1 MLYSE
6 YCDYKGFIEI
16 VLYNKYRKKGREEAK
31 KEEEEK
37 EITREEEGGRK
48 RGRKG
53 GRNERSKRKK
63 EIINKWNF
71 MKNERFFK
79 EFLGYLLFR
88 VCFDCEVIILG
99 NLC

>member
-6 YCDYKGFIEI
+6 YCDYKGSIET
-16 VLYNKYRKKGREEAK
+16 VLHNKYRKKGREEVK

-63 EIINKWNF
+63 ETINKWNF
-71 MKNERFFK
+71 MKNERFSK
-79 EFLGYLLFR
+79 ELLGHLLPR
-88 VCFDCEVIILG
+88 VCFDCEATTLG
-99 NLC
+99 NSC